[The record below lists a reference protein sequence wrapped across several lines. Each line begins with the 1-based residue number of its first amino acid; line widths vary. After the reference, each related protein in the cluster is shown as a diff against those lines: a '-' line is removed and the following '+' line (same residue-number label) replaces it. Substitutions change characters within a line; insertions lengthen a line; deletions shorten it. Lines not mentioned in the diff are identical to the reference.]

1 MKFLKTA
8 LATTVLAMGVS
19 AGSVSADEI
28 EVKFGHVGGPG
39 SLFEITANRF
49 AELANER
56 LEGVAEVNVYG
67 SSQLG
72 GDSSMLRRLRL
83 GTLDLSL
90 PSTIMSSEDDRFALF
105 EMPYLIADRE
115 HMKRVR
121 EEVVKNGLYDAAEE
135 RGFKIIGVW
144 ENGTRHITNNV
155 RPINTPADLEG
166 IKLRTPSG
174 VWRVEMFNSYGASPS
189 PMSLSEVFV
198 ALQTGAMDGQ
208 ENPLIQTYSSRFHEV
223 QDYLSISGHVYTPAY
238 VTAGASWSRLPEEV
252 RSVLQE
258 VATELE
264 DFALE
269 EGARL
274 DDETLEKMKA
284 EGMEVNEVDTQA
296 FIDASQGIYDQ
307 FASEVEGGQQ
317 MIETVSSLRE

>member
-1 MKFLKTA
+1 MKLYKAA
-8 LATTVLAMGVS
+8 LAATVLALGIQ
-19 AGSVSADEI
+19 ANANANEI

-105 EMPYLIADRE
+105 EMPYLISDRE

-121 EEVVKNGLYDAAEE
+121 EEVVKKDLYDAAEE

-155 RPINTPADLEG
+155 RPINSPADLEG

-174 VWRVEMFNSYGASPS
+174 VWRVEMFESYGANPS

-238 VTAGASWSRLPEEV
+238 VTAGASWNRLPEEV
-252 RSVLQE
+252 RTVLQE

-274 DDETLEKMKA
+274 DEETLEKMQA

-296 FIDASQGIYDQ
+296 FIDASQDIYDR
-307 FASEVEGGQQ
+307 FGSEVDGGQQ
-317 MIETVSSLRE
+317 MLDTVSSLRE

>member
-8 LATTVLAMGVS
+8 LAATAVAFGLHASLAS
-19 AGSVSADEI
+19 ANI
-28 EVKFGHVGGPG
+28 EVRLGHVGGPG

-67 SSQLG
+67 NSQLG
-72 GDSSMLRRLRL
+72 GDESMMRRLRL
-83 GTLDLSL
+83 GSLDLSI
-90 PSTIMSSEDDRFALF
+90 PSTVMSSESEQFALF
-105 EMPYLIADRE
+105 EMPYLIEDRE

-121 EEVVKNGLYDAAEE
+121 DEVVRGPLYDAAEA

-144 ENGTRHITNNV
+144 ENGFRQITNNA
-155 RPINTPADLEG
+155 RPIVVPDDLQG

-174 VWRVEMFNSYGASPS
+174 VWRIEMFRSYGAAPS

-223 QDYLSISGHVYTPAY
+223 QDYLSMSNHVYTPAY
-238 VTAGASWSRLPEEV
+238 LIAGASWNRLPEEV
-252 RSVLQE
+252 RTVLE
-258 VATELE
+258 DVALELE

-269 EGARL
+269 EGQRL
-274 DDETLEKMKA
+274 DEETLASMREA
-284 EGMEVNEVDTQA
+284 GMEVNEVDFEAFAEASQA
-296 FIDASQGIYDQ
+296 IYDKFANDVDGGQELIDAVT
-307 FASEVEGGQQ
+307 A
-317 MIETVSSLRE
+317 LRE

>member
-8 LATTVLAMGVS
+8 LATTALAIGVS
-19 AGSVSADEI
+19 AGSASADEI

-115 HMKRVR
+115 HMKKVR
-121 EEVVKNGLYDAAEE
+121 EEVVKTDLYDAAEE

-144 ENGTRHITNNV
+144 ENGTRHITNNE
-155 RPINTPADLEG
+155 RPINTPDDLDG

-238 VTAGASWSRLPEEV
+238 VTAGASWNRLPEEV
-252 RSVLQE
+252 RDVLQD

-274 DDETLEKMKA
+274 DEETLEKMKA
-284 EGMEVNEVDTQA
+284 EGMQVNEVDTQA

-307 FASEVEGGQQ
+307 FGSEVDGGQE

>member
-8 LATTVLAMGVS
+8 LAAAVVAFGVQ
-19 AGSVSADEI
+19 AANVNADEI
-28 EVKFGHVGGPG
+28 EIKFGHVGGPG
-39 SLFEITANRF
+39 SLFEISANRF

-56 LEGVAEVNVYG
+56 LDGVAEVNIYG

-72 GDSSMLRRLRL
+72 SDSSMLRRLRL

-90 PSTIMSSEDDRFALF
+90 PSTIMSSESAKFALF

-121 EEVVKNGLYDAAEE
+121 EEVVKTDLYEAAEE

-144 ENGTRHITNNV
+144 ENGFRQITNNE
-155 RPINTPADLEG
+155 RPINVPSDLEG
-166 IKLRTPSG
+166 IKLRTPNG
-174 VWRVEMFNSYGASPS
+174 EWRVEMFRSYGASPS

-223 QDYLSISGHVYTPAY
+223 QDYLSLSNHVYTPAY
-238 VTAGASWSRLPEEV
+238 LTAGASWNRLPEEV
-252 RSVLQE
+252 RQVLQD

-274 DDETLEKMKA
+274 DDATLKKMRD
-284 EGMEVNEVDTQA
+284 EGMQVNEVDTDA
-296 FIDASQGIYDQ
+296 FIDASQSIYDK
-307 FASEVEGGQQ
+307 FAGEVDGGQD
-317 MIETVSSLRE
+317 MLDTVNSLRE

>member
-8 LATTVLAMGVS
+8 LAATVVTFGLHASLAS
-19 AGSVSADEI
+19 ANI
-28 EVKFGHVGGPG
+28 EVRLGHVGGPG

-67 SSQLG
+67 NSQLG
-72 GDSSMLRRLRL
+72 GDESMMRRLRL
-83 GTLDLSL
+83 GSLDLSI
-90 PSTIMSSEDDRFALF
+90 PSTVMSSESEQFALF
-105 EMPYLIADRE
+105 EMPYLIQDRE

-121 EEVVKNGLYDAAEE
+121 DEVVRGPLYDAAQA

-144 ENGTRHITNNV
+144 ENGFRQITNNV
-155 RPINTPADLEG
+155 RPIEVPEDLEG

-174 VWRVEMFNSYGASPS
+174 VWRIEMFRSYGAAPS

-208 ENPLIQTYSSRFHEV
+208 ENPLIQTYSSRIHEV
-223 QDYLSISGHVYTPAY
+223 QDYLSMSNHVYTPAY
-238 VTAGASWSRLPEEV
+238 LVAGASWNRLPEEV
-252 RSVLQE
+252 RTVLEE
-258 VATELE
+258 VALEVE

-269 EGARL
+269 QGQRL
-274 DDETLEKMKA
+274 DEETLVKMRDA
-284 EGMEVNEVDTQA
+284 GMEVNEVDFDA
-296 FIDASQGIYDQ
+296 FTEASQTIYDK
-307 FASEVEGGQQ
+307 FANDVDGGQ
-317 MIETVSSLRE
+317 ELLDAVAELRE

>member
-8 LATTVLAMGVS
+8 LATTALAIGVS
-19 AGSVSADEI
+19 AGSASADEM

-56 LEGVAEVNVYG
+56 LEGIAEVNVYG

-115 HMKRVR
+115 HMKKVR
-121 EEVVKNGLYDAAEE
+121 EEVVKTNLYDAAEE

-238 VTAGASWSRLPEEV
+238 VTAGASWNRLPEEV
-252 RSVLQE
+252 RDVLQD

-307 FASEVEGGQQ
+307 FASEVDGGQE